1 MTEAGEFRYAMD
13 STDPVLDDLDP
24 LAAPP
29 CPTLECRMLVN
40 LQVARSLEYTDQATG
55 RKVTSHHIM
64 VDFLRSL
71 SPELESSWRD
81 HVNLSTTNKCV
92 STGAWDVAGLS
103 IWLEYLYGRT
113 VPPSGIPK
121 GYSWDGHQAV
131 LAGAVQHI
139 LEYGDAPLKARWDNF
154 LEAQDAAL
162 GRKPRS
168 QRTDV
173 LKGFLR
179 LHGVTYASHRMLE
192 YYAPAQLATHDCP
205 PSMYSAVSSAD
216 SRSDA
221 SSQGD
226 RLSEQQEDGD
236 NDTELDRQL
245 RDKLAVSD
253 DHEDG
258 VPHAQPSSSGKN
270 EAPGGR
276 STDSAGHAEGILG
289 DRGDDQH
296 DDEVASKASTT
307 PAPAAPRDDSAHSPA
322 GEEADERE
330 PSNSRDWDPNTPAS
344 EWSPVTTQAG
354 PGDADQAPAP
364 AAPTTPHF
372 RERNGPPHSPW
383 QPVAREDRDQRVAS
397 SVRSRPRETARDDA
411 WHSNSGWWSNHSWR
425 EGSRAPRDA
434 DRASRIGDVPWH
446 RERSQHNDIVFQD
459 SWYTEEGFPPLYPN
473 TADVSGPPQLYRKPR
488 GQIVW
493 KKKINL

>member
-92 STGAWDVAGLS
+92 STGAWDAAGLS
-103 IWLEYLYGRT
+103 IWLDYHYGRT

-139 LEYGDAPLKARWDNF
+139 LEYGDAPLEARWDNF

-162 GRKPRS
+162 GRKPS
-168 QRTDV
+168 AQRIDV

-192 YYAPAQLATHDCP
+192 FYAPAQLATHDCP

-245 RDKLAVSD
+245 RDKLGVADV
-253 DHEDG
+253 HEDG
-258 VPHAQPSSSGKN
+258 VPRAQPSSSG
-270 EAPGGR
+270 ELPGPSG
-276 STDSAGHAEGILG
+276 TDGAGPAEDGTA
-289 DRGDDQH
+289 DRGDDPH
-296 DDEVASKASTT
+296 DDDAASKASTT
-307 PAPAAPRDDSAHSPA
+307 PAPAVPPTDNAHSPA
-322 GEEADERE
+322 RGEADERE

-344 EWSPVTTQAG
+344 EWSPVTTRGG
-354 PGDADQAPAP
+354 PDGADQAAATAAP
-364 AAPTTPHF
+364 AATAST
-372 RERNGPPHSPW
+372 RARRVSDLLRGPS
-383 QPVAREDRDQRVAS
+383 QPYSFTLLLALLS
-397 SVRSRPRETARDDA
+397 SETA
-411 WHSNSGWWSNHSWR
+411 SNCG
-425 EGSRAPRDA
+425 P
-434 DRASRIGDVPWH
+434 AS
-446 RERSQHNDIVFQD
+446 
-459 SWYTEEGFPPLYPN
+459 
-473 TADVSGPPQLYRKPR
+473 
-488 GQIVW
+488 
-493 KKKINL
+493 